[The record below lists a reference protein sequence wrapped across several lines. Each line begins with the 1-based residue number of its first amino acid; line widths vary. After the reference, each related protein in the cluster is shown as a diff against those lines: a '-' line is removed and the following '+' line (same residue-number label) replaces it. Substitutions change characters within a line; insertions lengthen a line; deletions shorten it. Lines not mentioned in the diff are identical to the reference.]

1 MLDWGPLRELAG
13 SQEGLF
19 HLHDAL
25 GLGISERALSEASQ
39 VERVDGFRGV
49 HRFRHVPV
57 GRWHLYL
64 TAFVWSRGEGVIS
77 HGSALDVWGLS
88 DWLPHRAELTLP
100 LRWKRRKVPSQV
112 LAFFAQLPDQDVQ
125 WADNFRITT
134 ARRTVDDFI
143 AWGIR
148 PDLARQAVDQATR
161 RSRPGGVLFRRS
173 ELANLHMLAR

>member
-1 MLDWGPLRELAG
+1 MPRD
-13 SQEGLF
+13 GLF
-19 HLHDAL
+19 HVGDAHEQ
-25 GLGISERALSEASQ
+25 GISDMVLYRSSL

-49 HRFRHVPV
+49 YRFRHASV

-112 LAFFAQLPDQDVQ
+112 LAFFGQLPQQDVQ

-134 ARRTVDDFI
+134 ARRSVDDFI

-148 PDLARQAVDQATR
+148 PDLARQAVDEATR

-173 ELANLHMLAR
+173 ELKNLHMLAR